1 MLYSRYGGGAKDIIE
16 SEFEFGVQILNK
28 AMEKKTDEELFER
41 WIHGYQEKM
50 SFEEFKRELR
60 VKAPSPQPIVE
71 KTEKETFDIVRKI
84 LEMR

>member
-1 MLYSRYGGGAKDIIE
+1 MLYSRYGSGARDIIE

-41 WIHGYQEKM
+41 WIYGYQEKM
-50 SFEEFKRELR
+50 SFEEFKRELK
-60 VKAPSPQPIVE
+60 VKIPLPQPVIE
-71 KTEKETFDIVRKI
+71 KTEKETFNTVRKI